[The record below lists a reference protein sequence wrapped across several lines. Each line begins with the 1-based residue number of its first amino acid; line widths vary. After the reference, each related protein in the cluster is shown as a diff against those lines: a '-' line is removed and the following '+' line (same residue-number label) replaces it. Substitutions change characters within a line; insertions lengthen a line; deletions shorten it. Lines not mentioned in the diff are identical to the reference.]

1 MNESTITINQNSG
14 LTRVAHGAAPVQ
26 LAATGPQ
33 ESSRVYGGATRISSS
48 DDAPTQ
54 SGTARY
60 TVGEDASTSSV
71 MATLQS
77 VNGKQTV
84 ELLPGVPGSRTFIR
98 QALADGLIEPVG
110 NGQFKDKGQA
120 SGTPEGAA
128 KESQEALPEAAP
140 VDPGKGLFNEQEDS
154 DWSDAIE
161 PLSQHSYDAASA
173 SVAIAVM
180 SGSDNLDRAAANLAE
195 QAAIAPAL
203 AAQFVREGHDM
214 YERIVAKTI
223 ATEGVS
229 DKAGFYEWLRQSK
242 GRALQSAIQSL
253 TQRRDV
259 GQFRTLAAEYSRHSS
274 SQAQSLKSR
283 MR

>member
-14 LTRVAHGAAPVQ
+14 VTRVAHGAAPVQ
-26 LAATGPQ
+26 LADTGPQ

-60 TVGEDASTSSV
+60 TVGQDASTSSV

-84 ELLPGVPGSRTFIR
+84 ELVPGVPGSRTFIR

-110 NGQFKDKGQA
+110 NGQFRDKGQA
-120 SGTPEGAA
+120 SGTPEGT
-128 KESQEALPEAAP
+128 SNDLQEAPPEVAP
-140 VDPGKGLFNEQEDS
+140 VDPGKGVFDAGETED
-154 DWSDAIE
+154 WNAAIE

-173 SVAIAVM
+173 SVTVAVL

-203 AAQFVREGHDM
+203 AAQFIREGHDM
-214 YERIVAKTI
+214 YERIVAKAV

-253 TQRRDV
+253 TQSRDV

-274 SQAQSLKSR
+274 PQSQSLKSR